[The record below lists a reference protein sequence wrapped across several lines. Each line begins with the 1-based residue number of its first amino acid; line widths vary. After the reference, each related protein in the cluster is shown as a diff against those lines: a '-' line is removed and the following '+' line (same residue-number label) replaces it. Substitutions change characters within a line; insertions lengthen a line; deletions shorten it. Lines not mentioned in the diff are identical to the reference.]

1 MENLHLEY
9 LCELIGTEMVVRMI
23 PITAQKM
30 QTVTRLMQIMTV
42 LVSFSDIFVVILMKV
57 FEVIWFY

>member
-23 PITAQKM
+23 PITAQM
-30 QTVTRLMQIMTV
+30 IQTVTRLMQIMTV
-42 LVSFSDIFVVILMKV
+42 LVSFSDLFVVIL
-57 FEVIWFY
+57 I